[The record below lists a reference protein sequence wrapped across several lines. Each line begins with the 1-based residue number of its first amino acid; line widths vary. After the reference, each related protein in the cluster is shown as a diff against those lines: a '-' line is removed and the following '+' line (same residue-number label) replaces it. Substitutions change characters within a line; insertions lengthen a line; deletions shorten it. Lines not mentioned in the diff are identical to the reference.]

1 MMTTLTQRYVHAAV
15 AGLPETQ
22 RDDVAEEL
30 NASVA
35 DAIDDLVAGGL
46 TREEAERQALNDLG
60 DPAVLSERFGG
71 RPRHLIGPE
80 YFPQYSQLLRTLL
93 LVVVPIVGAASL
105 LAQAMAGASP
115 VDALLSVV
123 GIVFQLVV
131 QMAFW
136 VTLVF
141 ALLERSHTP
150 VPSRS
155 WTPDDLPEVT
165 DRRIG
170 LGETVFGISALTVL
184 MWAILW
190 QRDHWLVT
198 VDGIEVP
205 VLNPDVWTPWLVV
218 LLVVLLASILLE
230 IVKYRVG
237 QWSVSLAVINT
248 ILNAAFAGIVV
259 WLWTADLLLTPGV
272 ADLVPGGLLNPLV
285 WIVVGIAVFDTIE
298 GWWQVLRR

>member
-198 VDGIEVP
+198 VGGIEVP

>member
-1 MMTTLTQRYVHAAV
+1 
-15 AGLPETQ
+15 
-22 RDDVAEEL
+22 
-30 NASVA
+30 
-35 DAIDDLVAGGL
+35 
-46 TREEAERQALNDLG
+46 
-60 DPAVLSERFGG
+60 
-71 RPRHLIGPE
+71 
-80 YFPQYSQLLRTLL
+80 
-93 LVVVPIVGAASL
+93 
-105 LAQAMAGASP
+105 MAGASP

-218 LLVVLLASILLE
+218 LLIVLLASILLE